1 MFTLNL
7 IKNSIEK
14 FSQRNAFTINN
25 EKFNYLKLAEII
37 SNIKKEIENKCST
50 QEKLIGLI
58 TSNNDDIYTYSSIY
72 ASLFAGKGYVPI
84 NQKNPFDR
92 NLSVIKQTNI
102 KTILASKISDDVKKL
117 IDTENLNLIITSELN
132 INDESDSEINLSIPE
147 INGNE
152 IAYILFTSGSTGI
165 PKGVPITRNNIDAFI
180 NAFLDKG
187 YSIDE
192 NDKFLQMFELT
203 FDFSVVCYL
212 LPLCVGASIHTVS
225 GEGIKFANVFS
236 ILDDNQITFA
246 CLVPSILSFLRPY
259 FNEINLPNLKYSLFC
274 GEALYE
280 DITKE
285 WLRCTPNGNVINAYG
300 PTEATVFCLL
310 YDYVG
315 NSEFNSQSD
324 GFPMDSYGVFPKT
337 FNGMISVGKT
347 MKNMGALI
355 VDENNKILPTNEKGE
370 ICLYGAQLTPGY
382 WNDENKNKESFFTFL
397 INGKEEKIYKTGDL
411 GFVDE
416 EGDFFYTGRKDYQIK
431 IQGFRVELGEI
442 EFHTREFTKISNVVA
457 IPLENNSQIQICLS
471 IENYNDNFVGLEN
484 YLKTKLPYYMI
495 PSLIKNIPSF
505 PINSNGKID
514 RKQLK
519 QMIENSFVNNNKD

>member
-1 MFTLNL
+1 MTTLNL

-14 FSQRNAFTINN
+14 FSLRNAFTINN
-25 EKFNYLKLAEII
+25 EKFDYLKLAQII
-37 SNIKKEIENKCST
+37 SNIRNEIEIKCLK

-84 NQKNPFDR
+84 NQKNPYDR

-102 KTILASKISDDVKKL
+102 KTILASKINDDIKKL
-117 IDTENLNLIITSELN
+117 IDNENLNVIITSELSS
-132 INDESDSEINLSIPE
+132 NDKLNSEIDLSIPE

-152 IAYILFTSGSTGI
+152 IAYILFTSGSTGT

-180 NAFLDKG
+180 KAFLDKG

-212 LPLCVGASIHTVS
+212 LPLCIGASIHTVS

-259 FNEINLPNLKYSLFC
+259 FDEINLPNLKYSLFC

-280 DITKE
+280 EITKE
-285 WLRCTPNGNVINAYG
+285 WLKCTPNGNVINAYG

-310 YDYVG
+310 YDYTK
-315 NSEFNSQSD
+315 NSNFNKI
-324 GFPMDSYGVFPKT
+324 Y
-337 FNGMISVGKT
+337 NGMISIGKP
-347 MKNMGALI
+347 MQNMGALI
-355 VDENNKILPTNEKGE
+355 VDENNKILPINEKGE

-382 WNDENKNKESFFTFL
+382 WNDENKNKESFFTSF

-411 GFVDE
+411 GFIDE
-416 EGDFFYTGRKDYQIK
+416 EDDFFYTGRKDYQIK

-442 EFHTREFTKISNVVA
+442 EFHTREFTKIPNVVA
-457 IPLENNSQIQICLS
+457 IPLENNSQIQICLA
-471 IENYNDNFVGLEN
+471 IENYNNNLIDLED
-484 YLKTKLPYYMI
+484 YLKSKLPYYMI
-495 PSLIKNIPSF
+495 PSLIKNISSF

-519 QMIENSFVNNNKD
+519 QIVENSFVKSNKE